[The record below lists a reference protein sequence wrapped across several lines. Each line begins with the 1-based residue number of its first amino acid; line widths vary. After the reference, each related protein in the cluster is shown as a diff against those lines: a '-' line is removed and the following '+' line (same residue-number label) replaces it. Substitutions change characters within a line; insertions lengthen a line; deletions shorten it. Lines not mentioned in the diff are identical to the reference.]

1 MLYRTLDGKIDFNEH
16 ENSRERYEEI
26 NSILNQEFSKGDI
39 RKLRKMYQNEKPE
52 MEFEE
57 WKNSFVRVPSL
68 KNAFI
73 DRSELETEKNRYQ
86 QEIYNEINFVH
97 DRTQKDWREIPSK
110 EEMINDYFY
119 ERNRTIESK
128 EKENDKLKEDH
139 EKELE
144 QLQEKYSERV
154 NGFDEYIE
162 NLKAQ
167 QKEGQEF
174 GLGDK
179 YEEMIVEV
187 SQNRDIYLKEFNADL
202 AEIQRKL
209 AEDAKKENS
218 LLEEKQQLEKE
229 KKEVLLD
236 REVFES
242 SKEQVMK
249 TCKENGLE
257 LKDFY
262 DSNTG
267 IEKVFFITPDY
278 RQIGLVFDPANSS
291 KHFYQLDPEKS
302 ACEIEN
308 IKDMSTD
315 ELSRTLLNLDKD
327 FNKVEQFVDEGIKS
341 EDLEYVK
348 SIKLDDIINKSKKEV
363 EEKTPFEQE
372 KRSLKNYYS
381 EREHEEKVYEVVC
394 TQNFFERVKTSL
406 SKEGRK
412 EIWNNLK
419 YDVNKVWDGGIKKLN
434 NTREA
439 VADWWNNLDKKQVAK
454 TAAVTMAAG
463 ATLFA
468 LMGRPQDTKAQF
480 YADAYENLK
489 VVEVDCGNGYKAYA
503 KTLDAAKAAC
513 SLNNTKEASET
524 KIAATLSVVS
534 DEEKTLVE
542 GNERNNQEFLIQKA
556 GERGTQEEVSPD
568 IIVET
573 NALENEGKENM
584 EQMIEIIENDED
596 QQRDFE
602 VDEKTR
608 EYISFDE
615 EKIKNE
621 SISKNNEVEIEISHE
636 SENVITE
643 ETEKTETTSENKEI
657 TNDKTENQEESKTYE
672 QKIQE
677 EQEKIKDIEE
687 NIEKESHDKSALE
700 DMRLK

>member
-144 QLQEKYSERV
+144 QLQEKYSEKV
-154 NGFDEYIE
+154 NGFDKYIE

-167 QKEGQEF
+167 QKEGLEF
-174 GLGDK
+174 GLNDK
-179 YEEMIVEV
+179 YEEMIIQV
-187 SQNRDIYLKEFNADL
+187 SQNKDIYLKEFNADL

-209 AEDAKKENS
+209 AEDAEKENS

-291 KHFYQLDPEKS
+291 EHFYQLDPEKS

-327 FNKVEQFVDEGIKS
+327 FNKVEQFVDEGIKF

-348 SIKLDDIINKSKKEV
+348 SIKLDDTINKSKKEV

-372 KRSLKNYYS
+372 KRNLKNYYS

-419 YDVNKVWDGGIKKLN
+419 YDVNKVWDGGIQKLN
-434 NTREA
+434 NAREA

-468 LMGRPQDTKAQF
+468 LMGRPQDTKAQS
-480 YADAYENLK
+480 YANVYENLK

-513 SLNNTKEASET
+513 SLNNTKEANET
-524 KIAATLSVVS
+524 KITATLNVVS
-534 DEEKTLVE
+534 DEEKTHIE
-542 GNERNNQEFLIQKA
+542 DSIKEEHDAEIINDKGNTNI
-556 GERGTQEEVSPD
+556 EE
-568 IIVET
+568 
-573 NALENEGKENM
+573 KENIIGTV
-584 EQMIEIIENDED
+584 EYDKTLTTEEKASNFIEVIENDQD
-596 QQRDFE
+596 GQAKVK
-602 VDEKTR
+602 VDEN
-608 EYISFDE
+608 EAQEFIYIVDGEAKENSQTKEETKQEENENIVVNNE
-615 EKIKNE
+615 EKGQAQ
-621 SISKNNEVEIEISHE
+621 EVNQENIE
-636 SENVITE
+636 
-643 ETEKTETTSENKEI
+643 K
-657 TNDKTENQEESKTYE
+657 QEESKTYE

-677 EQEKIKDIEE
+677 EQEKINELMKDKETIERE
-687 NIEKESHDKSALE
+687 QINSIERE
-700 DMRLK
+700 

>member
-26 NSILNQEFSKGDI
+26 NSILKQEFSEEDI
-39 RKLRKMYQNEKPE
+39 GKLRKMYQNEKPE

-57 WKNSFVRVPSL
+57 WKNSFVGVPSL

-73 DRSELETEKNRYQ
+73 DRNELETEKNRYQ

-144 QLQEKYSERV
+144 QLQEKYSEKV
-154 NGFDEYIE
+154 NGFDKYIE

-167 QKEGQEF
+167 QKEGLEF
-174 GLGDK
+174 GLNDK
-179 YEEMIVEV
+179 YEEMIIQV
-187 SQNRDIYLKEFNADL
+187 SQNKDIYLKEFNADL

-209 AEDAKKENS
+209 AEDAEKENS

-229 KKEVLLD
+229 KKEVLLN

-291 KHFYQLDPEKS
+291 EHFYQLDPEKS

-348 SIKLDDIINKSKKEV
+348 SIKLDDVINKSKKEV

-419 YDVNKVWDGGIKKLN
+419 YDVNKVWDGGIQKLN
-434 NTREA
+434 NARET

-468 LMGRPQDTKAQF
+468 LMGRPQDTKAQS
-480 YADAYENLK
+480 YADVYENLK

-513 SLNNTKEASET
+513 SLNNTKEANET
-524 KIAATLSVVS
+524 KITATLNVVS
-534 DEEKTLVE
+534 DEEKTHIE
-542 GNERNNQEFLIQKA
+542 DSIKEEHDAETINDKGNTNI
-556 GERGTQEEVSPD
+556 EE
-568 IIVET
+568 
-573 NALENEGKENM
+573 KENI
-584 EQMIEIIENDED
+584 IETVEYDKTLTTEEKASNFIEVIENDQD
-596 QQRDFE
+596 GQVKVK
-602 VDEKTR
+602 VDEN
-608 EYISFDE
+608 EAQEFIYIVDGEVKENSQTKEETKQE
-615 EKIKNE
+615 EKENIVV
-621 SISKNNEVEIEISHE
+621 NNEEKGQAQEVNQENIE
-636 SENVITE
+636 
-643 ETEKTETTSENKEI
+643 K
-657 TNDKTENQEESKTYE
+657 QEESKTYE

-677 EQEKIKDIEE
+677 EQEKINELMKDKETIERE
-687 NIEKESHDKSALE
+687 QINSIERE
-700 DMRLK
+700 

>member
-1 MLYRTLDGKIDFNEH
+1 MN
-16 ENSRERYEEI
+16 
-26 NSILNQEFSKGDI
+26 
-39 RKLRKMYQNEKPE
+39 
-52 MEFEE
+52 
-57 WKNSFVRVPSL
+57 
-68 KNAFI
+68 
-73 DRSELETEKNRYQ
+73 
-86 QEIYNEINFVH
+86 
-97 DRTQKDWREIPSK
+97 
-110 EEMINDYFY
+110 
-119 ERNRTIESK
+119 
-128 EKENDKLKEDH
+128 
-139 EKELE
+139 
-144 QLQEKYSERV
+144 
-154 NGFDEYIE
+154 
-162 NLKAQ
+162 
-167 QKEGQEF
+167 
-174 GLGDK
+174 DK
-179 YEEMIVEV
+179 YEEMIIQV
-187 SQNRDIYLKEFNADL
+187 SQNKDIYLKEFNADL

-209 AEDAKKENS
+209 AEDTEKENS

-291 KHFYQLDPEKS
+291 EHFYQLDPEKS

-348 SIKLDDIINKSKKEV
+348 SIKLDDVINKSKKEI

-419 YDVNKVWDGGIKKLN
+419 YDVNKVWDGGIQKLN
-434 NTREA
+434 NAREA

-468 LMGRPQDTKAQF
+468 LMGRPQDTKAQS

-513 SLNNTKEASET
+513 SLNNTKEANET
-524 KIAATLSVVS
+524 KITATLIVVS
-534 DEEKTLVE
+534 DEEKTHIEDSIKEEHDAETINDKGNTNIEEKESIIETVE
-542 GNERNNQEFLIQKA
+542 YDKTLTTEEKA
-556 GERGTQEEVSPD
+556 SNFIEV
-568 IIVET
+568 
-573 NALENEGKENM
+573 
-584 EQMIEIIENDED
+584 IENDQD
-596 QQRDFE
+596 GQVKVK
-602 VDEKTR
+602 VDEN
-608 EYISFDE
+608 EAQEFIYIVDGEAKENSQTKEETKQE
-615 EKIKNE
+615 EKENIVV
-621 SISKNNEVEIEISHE
+621 NNEEKGQAQEVNQ
-636 SENVITE
+636 ENI
-643 ETEKTETTSENKEI
+643 
-657 TNDKTENQEESKTYE
+657 ENQEESKTYE

-677 EQEKIKDIEE
+677 EQEKMKDIEE
-687 NIEKESHDKSALE
+687 NIEKESLNKSVLE

>member
-119 ERNRTIESK
+119 EKNRTIESK

-154 NGFDEYIE
+154 NGFDKYIE

-209 AEDAKKENS
+209 AEDAERESS

-291 KHFYQLDPEKS
+291 EHFYQLNPEKS

-348 SIKLDDIINKSKKEV
+348 SIKLDDVINKSKKEI

-419 YDVNKVWDGGIKKLN
+419 YDVNKVWDGGIQKLN
-434 NTREA
+434 NAREA
-439 VADWWNNLDKKQVAK
+439 VADWWKSLDDRKVGRGVAIASMAGLGVFASMQFSQV
-454 TAAVTMAAG
+454 
-463 ATLFA
+463 
-468 LMGRPQDTKAQF
+468 QAQGF
-480 YADAYENLK
+480 GDPYRNEI
-489 VVEVDCGNGYKAYA
+489 
-503 KTLDAAKAAC
+503 
-513 SLNNTKEASET
+513 KEEA
-524 KIAATLSVVS
+524 
-534 DEEKTLVE
+534 
-542 GNERNNQEFLIQKA
+542 
-556 GERGTQEEVSPD
+556 QEENV
-568 IIVET
+568 V
-573 NALENEGKENM
+573 
-584 EQMIEIIENDED
+584 
-596 QQRDFE
+596 
-602 VDEKTR
+602 
-608 EYISFDE
+608 
-615 EKIKNE
+615 
-621 SISKNNEVEIEISHE
+621 
-636 SENVITE
+636 ENVILESEEEQIIYVEPSQEKTSQKEQAQAFVEAQTLDREERENSEIAPTEYIEINAETVEEKVEQVTETIEQGETHIEIKKQQNEQEDEELIKKVEQEVQETQKEEKEQIAREETVIVNEASQEENKTE
-643 ETEKTETTSENKEI
+643 ESS
-657 TNDKTENQEESKTYE
+657 ESKTYE
-672 QKIQE
+672 QKLQE
-677 EQEKIKDIEE
+677 EQEKINELM
-687 NIEKESHDKSALE
+687 NNKESIEQEQINSIE
-700 DMRLK
+700 RE